1 MKPYGIA
8 LAFFGSLLQ
17 SLGMLVQKKAQN
29 QGLNED
35 KKMPVGSS
43 GIWDEQ
49 DDEEKNGEPDL
60 ELPPVPD
67 PTSYLKSNLWRFG
80 FFLHVLGSIMG
91 FLSLSMVGP
100 GLFIIIST
108 FGLVV
113 NLVLSPILLMETS
126 YKKDWLAAAFIIS
139 GISMCITAIE
149 LSKPKVLTVDEAAAL
164 VSRPVAGLIWGSLAA
179 LILGL
184 TYACRLKNGTI
195 EPENGFQRSC
205 FIVRA
210 AISATLQVLLSTPSS
225 LLLMDPVHAPKF
237 LWAIFAAMTVNIALD
252 VHFQNRSLRFNDILT
267 HGPISFVVWQIL
279 SLSCSALIFR
289 ELDGFLELHFIL
301 GGVGVGCNLIGVLLS
316 STRPLPGGYG
326 YMTVN
331 LL

>member
-35 KKMPVGSS
+35 KKGPMDSS
-43 GIWDEQ
+43 GIWEEQ
-49 DDEEKNGEPDL
+49 DDDGEEELD
-60 ELPPVPD
+60 LPPVPD
-67 PTSYLKSNLWRFG
+67 STSYLKSNLWRFG
-80 FFLHVLGSIMG
+80 FLLHVFGSIMG
-91 FLSLSMVGP
+91 FVSLSMIGP

-113 NLVLSPILLMETS
+113 NLVLSPVILMETS
-126 YKKDWLAAAFIIS
+126 YKKDWLAVFFIIS

-149 LSKPKVLTVDEAAAL
+149 LSNPRALSVNEAAVL
-164 VSRPVAGLIWGSLAA
+164 VSRPISGIIWGSLVG

-184 TYACRLKNGTI
+184 TYACRLKAGTV
-195 EPENGFQRSC
+195 EPENGFQRVC
-205 FIVRA
+205 FIIRA
-210 AISATLQVLLSTPSS
+210 SISATLQVLLSTPSS
-225 LLLMDPVHAPKF
+225 LLLMDPVHAPTF
-237 LWAIFAAMTVNIALD
+237 LWAIFAAMALNIALD

-267 HGPISFVVWQIL
+267 HGPISFVVWQVM
-279 SLSCSALIFR
+279 SLSCSAIIFR
-289 ELDGFLELHFIL
+289 ELDGFQKLNFIL
-301 GGVGVGCNLIGVLLS
+301 GGAGIGSNLLGVLLS

-326 YMTVN
+326 YMTVD